1 MRNELVLS
9 NTTFQHKY
17 KHITTW
23 QCPENSALKHKNGKP
38 RKNPIR
44 NQIDYILVKNSNMKK
59 VYDSRSL
66 SGTNTNSDHRIVIA
80 KIVAKLPAPKYKK
93 IDAKINFERLQ
104 DLEIS
109 KQYKNTVQEKLSNL
123 KDDTPAQEKWHEIV
137 KITHET
143 SETVIGKIKHISRRS
158 QNPEVTK
165 LSKEQKEL
173 SIKLK
178 SCKDQTKCSIIRKQ
192 RNKKLTKIH
201 DILKTENRNKIET
214 EVYEIE
220 KAKSNS
226 AKMFQATRI
235 IQSKSPKIP
244 TSADQLRRRSNN
256 KRTRTGKKHNNIFL
270 KFLWKRT
277 YKRIT

>member
-1 MRNELVLS
+1 MQKLILKDS
-9 NTTFQHKY
+9 K
-17 KHITTW
+17 TW
-23 QCPENSALKHKNGKP
+23 KSQNNIKTPF
-38 RKNPIR
+38 RKNY
-44 NQIDYILVKNSNMKK
+44 Q
-59 VYDSRSL
+59 
-66 SGTNTNSDHRIVIA
+66 
-80 KIVAKLPAPKYKK
+80 
-93 IDAKINFERLQ
+93 
-104 DLEIS
+104 
-109 KQYKNTVQEKLSNL
+109 NL

-137 KITHET
+137 KITHEI

-192 RNKKLTKIH
+192 RNQKLTKIH

-226 AKMFQATRI
+226 AKMFQARRI

-244 TSADQLRRRSNN
+244 LLINCEGGVKTNEQEQV
-256 KRTRTGKKHNNIFL
+256 KKHNNIFL